1 MITWSEIESECGNY
15 RAGFVAVFRRYDG
28 QLTDEKS
35 PKGHTVRVTAASFAR
50 HFGIAD
56 KTFRRRIDLVD
67 TTTTPDPDG
76 GARGM
81 KSRARSVVR
90 NDPAAVVDAI
100 MEAPAQTRDEIYH
113 EVKLR
118 RAGEDRS
125 TAHRK
130 ATEATVD
137 EATEPI
143 RKSFASMGL
152 LGLPEVI
159 AEWRRDLQ
167 QAVDDGADL
176 QALLPRIRGETEQF
190 VATLEMAEMVTG
202 VQR

>member
-15 RAGFVAVFRRYDG
+15 RAGFVAVFRRYEG
-28 QLTDEKS
+28 QPTDEKDAR
-35 PKGHTVRVTAASFAR
+35 GRIVRVSMASFAR
-50 HFGIAD
+50 HLGID
-56 KTFRRRIDLVD
+56 KMTFSRWVRRVVD
-67 TTTTPDPDG
+67 EPLPPSDHPDQMTK
-76 GARGM
+76 R
-81 KSRARSVVR
+81 RARQVVR

-100 MEAPAQTRDEIYH
+100 MEAPAETRDEIYH

-137 EATEPI
+137 ETTEPI
-143 RKSFASMGL
+143 RKSFAAMGI
-152 LGLPEVI
+152 LGLAEVI
-159 AEWRRDLQ
+159 AEWTHDLQ
-167 QAVDDGADL
+167 QAIDEGADL
-176 QALLPRIRGETEQF
+176 QALLPRIREEWERFG
-190 VATLEMAEMVTG
+190 ATLEMAEMVTG